1 MRPTTGRK
9 SLTDAPALG
18 MVQFV
23 GAGPGGT
30 DQVTRA
36 AWRALETADVVL
48 FDALLDETGF
58 REASPEAEWIF
69 VGKRSGRPSTE
80 QAFIGRQ
87 LVNHAARGRR
97 VVRLKGGDPSIFGR
111 LTEEVEA
118 VRRAGIPFEILP
130 GVTAASASAA
140 TLGIS
145 LSARG
150 LARSIVFLTPAT
162 GRGTDPGRNWVAA
175 ALAADTAVI
184 YMGGHHRQ
192 AIARQLLAAG
202 LPPERPVALVENA
215 GGTGERERLT
225 LQELAVATPR
235 PLSGPVCL
243 ILGDVVGEM
252 VSPALQADLVSV
264 GASEVDA
271 SRMNAPVW
279 VVADTSG
286 GLHA

>member
-9 SLTDAPALG
+9 SLTRVPTVG

-36 AWRALETADVVL
+36 AWWALEAADVIL

-58 REASPEAEWIF
+58 REASPDAEWIF
-69 VGKRSGRPSTE
+69 VGKRSGRPSTK
-80 QAFIGRQ
+80 QTFIGRQ

-118 VRRAGIPFEILP
+118 VRRAGVPFEVLP

-140 TLGIS
+140 ALGIS

-150 LARSIVFLTPAT
+150 LSRSIVFLTPVS
-162 GRGTDPGRNWVAA
+162 GRGTGSSRSWLAA

-184 YMGGHHRQ
+184 YMGGRDRHT
-192 AIARQLLAAG
+192 IAGQLLAAG
-202 LPPERPVALVENA
+202 LPPEHPVALVENA
-215 GGTGERERLT
+215 GGIGKRERLT
-225 LQELAVATPR
+225 LQALAVETPR

-243 ILGDVVGEM
+243 ILGDVVGELIQPISHSDLTRADA
-252 VSPALQADLVSV
+252 VTWPLADLTR
-264 GASEVDA
+264 GI
-271 SRMNAPVW
+271 
-279 VVADTSG
+279 
-286 GLHA
+286 HA

>member
-9 SLTDAPALG
+9 SLADAPAIG

-23 GAGPGGT
+23 GAGPGGA

-36 AWRALETADVVL
+36 AWWALEAADVIL
-48 FDALLDETGF
+48 FDALLDETEF
-58 REASPEAEWIF
+58 REASPEAEWIC

-87 LVNHAARGRR
+87 LVNHAVRGRR

-145 LSARG
+145 LTARG
-150 LARSIVFLTPAT
+150 LSRSIVFLTPAS
-162 GRGTDPGRNWVAA
+162 GRGTETSSSWIAA
-175 ALAADTAVI
+175 TVAADTAVI

-215 GGTGERERLT
+215 GGTGERELLT

-252 VSPALQADLVSV
+252 VSPPLQADQVTV

-271 SRMNAPVW
+271 SRMNAAVW
-279 VVADTSG
+279 LTADTSG
-286 GLHA
+286 GRHA